1 MYLKRAHPAFLT
13 TLVVLVMVGGEGLI
27 EKGTKSLSLLF
38 IFFENT
44 NNFFFVNSEHVR
56 DG

>member
-1 MYLKRAHPAFLT
+1 MSLF
-13 TLVVLVMVGGEGLI
+13 MVGGEGLI

-44 NNFFFVNSEHVR
+44 NNFFL
-56 DG
+56 